1 MRESCS
7 PYGERLIRYLF
18 IIDAQRRSGTIPYGS
33 FPSEAGDRVRV
44 SNAASLLYILLK
56 LKTPVETFLSYW
68 VGGKEF
74 FPALAF
80 RFQFF
85 SAAAE
90 FRISL
95 CEMRRQEN
103 LLCL

>member
-7 PYGERLIRYLF
+7 PYGERPIRYLF
-18 IIDAQRRSGTIPYGS
+18 IIDAQMRSGTIPYGS

-68 VGGKEF
+68 GSGEESARASLSDF
-74 FPALAF
+74 FGRACYPQIKRAK
-80 RFQFF
+80 
-85 SAAAE
+85 
-90 FRISL
+90 
-95 CEMRRQEN
+95 MRVIWKRKKI
-103 LLCL
+103 